1 MRIGWHIPLPGPFSV
16 GGTLWRSK
24 SRRRGPVYHGRLPGW
39 KCPHNHSRPDLAEA
53 CAEREARRRGIA
65 QTATATPRQEGKAYA
80 QVQRTVT
87 AGKAA
92 SAEWRAMLTA
102 QAAGDSSM
110 AQAHCIRA
118 SAALQTAIAEL
129 DTLIRQNPDNAA
141 IPGLTKGLETLIS
154 AMEETNGDVPAQDE
168 QETAQ

>member
-24 SRRRGPVYHGRLPGW
+24 PRRRRGYHGTLPGW

-53 CAEREARRRGIA
+53 CAQREARRRDIPA
-65 QTATATPRQEGKAYA
+65 RTAPATPGKEGKAYA
-80 QVQRTVT
+80 QVQRTAA

-102 QAAGDSSM
+102 EAAGDVSM
-110 AQAHCIRA
+110 AQAHCVRA

-129 DTLIRQNPDNAA
+129 DALTRQDPGNAA
-141 IPGLTKGLETLIS
+141 IPGLTKGLESLIS
-154 AMEETNGDVPAQDE
+154 AMEETNGDAPAQDE